1 MLFLL
6 ELSLTTSVKTLSF
19 SFAIVFNS
27 LICKFNKSYTIDSI
41 LDMEKPQ
48 YIGLINLDGEGKRI
62 SYERIVLY
70 TLEDY
75 LDTLTN

>member
-1 MLFLL
+1 
-6 ELSLTTSVKTLSF
+6 
-19 SFAIVFNS
+19 
-27 LICKFNKSYTIDSI
+27 
-41 LDMEKPQ
+41 MEKPQ